1 MKSRILMTTQLSA
14 AMLMGLASVG
24 AFNHQPVQAFDLTFA
39 GESSGQWTLPTNP
52 DETTR
57 LVDGPGGSNS
67 GLKWG
72 RIDCE
77 GCTVENSI
85 EYKGAPFAAEVGSLF
100 RVGDLSYVN
109 GSVQGGFN
117 GDFALQV
124 ALLLNQPAQQLQTFS
139 FAFNI
144 LNTPNETGDPIL
156 DGDRL
161 RFSTSGISG
170 QAFSYKG
177 LEYSLEL
184 VGFSSD
190 GGSTIL
196 SELNSPEDSNTSA
209 SLFGRITAKP
219 AVCH

>member
-1 MKSRILMTTQLSA
+1 MKLRIRMTTHLSA
-14 AMLMGLASVG
+14 MLLMGLASVG
-24 AFNHQPVQAFDLTFA
+24 ALNQKPVQAFDLTFA
-39 GESSGQWTLPTNP
+39 GESSGQWTLPTNS

-57 LVDGPGGSNS
+57 LVDGPAGPNS

-77 GCTVENSI
+77 GCTVENLI
-85 EYKGAPFAAEVGSLF
+85 EYTGAPFIAEAGSLF
-100 RVGDLSYVN
+100 RVGDLSYTN
-109 GSVQGGFN
+109 GSVQGGFD
-117 GDFALQV
+117 GDFSLQV
-124 ALLLNQPAQQLQTFS
+124 SLLLSQPAQELQTFN

-144 LNTPNETGDPIL
+144 LNTPNETGDPVL

-170 QAFSYKG
+170 QAFNYKG
-177 LEYSLEL
+177 LDYTLEL

-190 GGSTIL
+190 GGGTIL
-196 SELNSPEDSNTSA
+196 TEFNSPEDSSATA

-219 AVCH
+219 QVCE